1 MELTCIM
8 EKEFDL
14 QQYITTGVERF
25 VSSAL
30 KATFKNP
37 KESAFL
43 AKFAVSAKKA
53 AAYRKKCEKQGL
65 HIPAFLIA
73 SITGSCNLHCE
84 GCYSRDTHATTDED
98 QKSGEDTGTVL
109 HSPCLQKIISIT
121 EAHQNFSKVVRIA
134 DEHGDAVV
142 FKNNRPKYKLVNL
155 EKEPDMEITE
165 DEKIDIAAKRIM
177 TRFRPAFE
185 ELAK

>member
-37 KESAFL
+37 RESAFL

-53 AAYRKKCEKQGL
+53 AAL
-65 HIPAFLIA
+65 
-73 SITGSCNLHCE
+73 
-84 GCYSRDTHATTDED
+84 
-98 QKSGEDTGTVL
+98 EDTGKTR
-109 HSPCLQKIISIT
+109 
-121 EAHQNFSKVVRIA
+121 ERFFRR
-134 DEHGDAVV
+134 HGG
-142 FKNNRPKYKLVNL
+142 
-155 EKEPDMEITE
+155 
-165 DEKIDIAAKRIM
+165 KRD
-177 TRFRPAFE
+177 
-185 ELAK
+185 K

>member
-37 KESAFL
+37 RESAFL

-53 AAYRKKCEKQGL
+53 AAYRKKREREGL

-84 GCYSRDTHATTDED
+84 GCYSRDTNATTD
-98 QKSGEDTGTVL
+98 
-109 HSPCLQKIISIT
+109 
-121 EAHQNFSKVVRIA
+121 
-134 DEHGDAVV
+134 
-142 FKNNRPKYKLVNL
+142 
-155 EKEPDMEITE
+155 
-165 DEKIDIAAKRIM
+165 DEKKGELTDKEWSDILGKTPVSSR
-177 TRFRPAFE
+177 
-185 ELAK
+185 